1 MGRAQE
7 TFFKKEVRSKKE
19 KKRKEKEA
27 KRLAKKEQGKSS
39 MDDMMAYVDENGMI
53 TDTPPDPNK
62 KKEVI
67 KAENIEISI
76 PKSESVSITDSVR
89 KGTVS
94 FYNDS
99 KGFGF
104 IVDSETKESIFMHV
118 NNIEGEIKENNV
130 VSFEVE
136 MGPKGPNA
144 INVKQA
150 K

>member
-1 MGRAQE
+1 
-7 TFFKKEVRSKKE
+7 
-19 KKRKEKEA
+19 
-27 KRLAKKEQGKSS
+27 

-62 KKEVI
+62 KKKVI

-76 PKSESVSITDSVR
+76 PKSEAVSMTDSVR

-118 NNIEGEIKENNV
+118 NNIEGDIKENNV

-144 INVKQA
+144 INVKQS